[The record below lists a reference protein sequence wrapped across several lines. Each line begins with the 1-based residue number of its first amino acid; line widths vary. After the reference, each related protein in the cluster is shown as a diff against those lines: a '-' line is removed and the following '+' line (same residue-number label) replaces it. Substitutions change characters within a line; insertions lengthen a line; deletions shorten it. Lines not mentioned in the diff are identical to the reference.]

1 MVGSLYILNDP
12 HSCPGRSLPPPPAP
26 TQQASLQV
34 SLTLS
39 HSQVSGAPGLS
50 LALSLKMGY
59 QERSINCSDCNTP
72 ICSHLPL
79 GQAAT
84 TDLGPQGQHTFILC
98 LGILVFFVEKNGG
111 VCIKCEGEAGE
122 ECCCSVPSSDDPR
135 TCLLS
140 LFSCS
145 S

>member
-1 MVGSLYILNDP
+1 MVGSLYILNIP
-12 HSCPGRSLPPPPAP
+12 HSRQGRPLPPPPAP

-34 SLTLS
+34 SLTLTR
-39 HSQVSGAPGLS
+39 SQVSGAPGLS
-50 LALSLKMGY
+50 LALSLKTGC
-59 QERSINCSDCNTP
+59 QERSVNCPDCSTP

-79 GQAAT
+79 RQAAT
-84 TDLGPQGQHTFILC
+84 TDLGPQGQHTFVLC
-98 LGILVFFVEKNGG
+98 LGILAFFVQKNGG
-111 VCIKCEGEAGE
+111 VCVKGEGEAGE
-122 ECCCSVPSSDDPR
+122 ECCCSAPSSDDPR